1 MDVRHDL
8 IHYLPDGII
17 SQSHLIGLRGSATVY
32 MNITDLDEIDLLI
45 VSDTLTSDD
54 FQEQTAELQETA
66 EIELDVQ
73 VISLTEFKSLFRRAS
88 LEVTEAL
95 TNLIMYDEGLINPY
109 LEVLATEAYEQL
121 FELECYLVLKN
132 QIKQIYKS
140 RPSKFYSKAYYLYSL
155 LLDEGSSC
163 LECYIYSQKRQ
174 RHAKIYQEI
183 RNYGVVDLKILTEM
197 GAYRDNR
204 EIKAHYMQYK
214 QPAQQ
219 TIDELL
225 VQYGVNID

>member
-1 MDVRHDL
+1 MDVRKDL
-8 IHYLPDGII
+8 IQYIPDDII
-17 SQSHLIGLRGSATVY
+17 NRSHLIGLRGSATIY
-32 MNITDLDEIDLLI
+32 LDITDLDEIDLLI

-54 FQEQTAELQETA
+54 FQEQTAELQETE

-73 VISLTEFKSLFRRAS
+73 VISLMEFKSLFRRAS

-95 TNLIMYDEGLINPY
+95 TNLIMYDEELINPY

>member
-1 MDVRHDL
+1 MDVRKDL
-8 IHYLPDGII
+8 IHYLPEGII
-17 SQSHLIGLRGSATVY
+17 SRSHLIGLRGSATIY
-32 MNITDLDEIDLLI
+32 LDITDLDEIDLLI
-45 VSDTLTSDD
+45 VSDSITSEE
-54 FQEQTAELQETA
+54 FMNQTMELQE
-66 EIELDVQ
+66 EWELELDVQ
-73 VISLTEFKSLFRRAS
+73 VLSLTEFKSLFRRAS

-225 VQYGVNID
+225 LQYGVNID